1 MAGGG
6 RFTFVSSVPYEGAR
20 IYAAALYCSD
30 GRVGDH
36 IDDFLHHG
44 LGLPRYDRI
53 ACPGGPVALAD
64 RFQAFWD
71 ARGIEEQIRFLTQVH
86 DVKIVVLIAHE
97 ACAYY
102 ARRLSIPAARIELEQ
117 KIDLEAAT
125 KTVQRLAPSV
135 SVKRY
140 MARHHGAEIGFEAV

>member
-1 MAGGG
+1 MAGDG
-6 RFTFVSSVPYEGAR
+6 RFTFVSSVPYDTER
-20 IYAAALYCSD
+20 IHAAALYCSD

-44 LGLPRYDRI
+44 LGFPRYDRV

-86 DVKIVVLIAHE
+86 DVKTVVLIAHE

-102 ARRLSIPAARIELEQ
+102 ARRLSIPAERIEIEQ
-117 KIDLEAAT
+117 HVDLRSAT
-125 KTVQRLAPSV
+125 KTVQRLAPFV
-135 SVKRY
+135 AVKRY
-140 MARHHGAEIGFEAV
+140 MARLHGAKIGFEAV